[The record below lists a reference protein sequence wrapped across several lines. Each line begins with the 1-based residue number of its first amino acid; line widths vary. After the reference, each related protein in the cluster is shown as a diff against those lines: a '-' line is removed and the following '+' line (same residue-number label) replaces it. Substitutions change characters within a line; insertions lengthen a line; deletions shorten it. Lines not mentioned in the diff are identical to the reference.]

1 MKKQILLS
9 FRNTKKEEFFLE
21 TLDQQEIAVI
31 PNDTLKLSSKD
42 LYTNLFSSIKK
53 GDSID
58 IKMENKVNTGDPLID
73 KRGRIIYGIIEGL
86 IGNIV
91 VEIEKIQNESTE

>member
-53 GDSID
+53 GESID

-91 VEIEKIQNESTE
+91 TEIEKIQNESTK